1 MDSIGQAAGN
11 CFVGPLVRI
20 DPSCQRMIEQI
31 CCRSWRKRGRSLL
44 PLSLYDSIRAPVQTS
59 AIAAGKQFRLK
70 YRWMDPHIGVCKF
83 LLPGSTS
90 CERHVLDTQSV
101 SQKVIRHTCRLPNG
115 SRNAG
120 RIR

>member
-1 MDSIGQAAGN
+1 MDSIGQAVGN

-20 DPSCQRMIEQI
+20 DPCCQRMIDQI

-44 PLSLYDSIRAPVQTS
+44 SLSLYDSIRAPLQPA

-70 YRWMDPHIGVCKF
+70 YRGLDPHIGVCEF
-83 LLPGSTS
+83 LPPGSTS

-101 SQKVIRHTCRLPNG
+101 SKKVIPHTC
-115 SRNAG
+115 
-120 RIR
+120 